1 MRPVL
6 AVIAAFALVVALLA
20 WSRWLAGRRWAA
32 AGHLLMALAA
42 TGVVTTGWSL
52 ANYLDTYE
60 ARVAE
65 RPLAELFFE
74 RVGANRYRVA
84 LTRLPSGRMQVVELV
99 GHEWRLDLRALEW
112 SDYAAH
118 AGLAPRVRVEGLAAR
133 LVQAAGQH
141 DVVTVKHNLADDDS
155 STPWLEQLGA
165 GRGSPLRARRDL
177 AGPWQPMA
185 HGSRFD
191 VRLTAANVIQVDPLN
206 TAASDSLAA
215 R

>member
-20 WSRWLAGRRWAA
+20 WTRWLAGQRWAA
-32 AGHLLMALAA
+32 AGHLLMSLAA

-65 RPLAELFFE
+65 RPVAELFFE
-74 RVGANRYRVA
+74 RVGSNRYRVA

-99 GHEWRLDLRALEW
+99 GHEWRLDLRALDW

-118 AGLAPRVRVEGLAAR
+118 AGLAPRVRVEGLGAR
-133 LVQAAGQH
+133 LVHPAGQH
-141 DVVTVKHNLADDDS
+141 DGATVTHNLADDDS
-155 STPWLEQLGA
+155 RTPWLAELDA
-165 GRGSPLRARRDL
+165 ARGSPVIARRDL

-191 VRLTAANVIQVDPLN
+191 VRLTAANVVQVDPLN
-206 TAASDSLAA
+206 AAASDSLAT